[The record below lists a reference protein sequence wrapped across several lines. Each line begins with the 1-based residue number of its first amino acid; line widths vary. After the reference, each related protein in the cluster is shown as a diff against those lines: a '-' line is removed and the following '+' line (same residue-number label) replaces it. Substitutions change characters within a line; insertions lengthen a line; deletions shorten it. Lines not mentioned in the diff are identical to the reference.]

1 MILNSKMTKM
11 AQKRIEEETKW
22 TVTPNNKAVTPN
34 NKINQSIPGSTLVAK
49 FDSQEVKVKVS
60 MTKTAIAQNTVAI
73 YCSLIEEGSTLGIMF
88 ENVRVFYS

>member
-1 MILNSKMTKM
+1 MRRRQSGLSLPTTKLSLPT
-11 AQKRIEEETKW
+11 TKL
-22 TVTPNNKAVTPN
+22 T
-34 NKINQSIPGSTLVAK
+34 SLSGSTLVAK